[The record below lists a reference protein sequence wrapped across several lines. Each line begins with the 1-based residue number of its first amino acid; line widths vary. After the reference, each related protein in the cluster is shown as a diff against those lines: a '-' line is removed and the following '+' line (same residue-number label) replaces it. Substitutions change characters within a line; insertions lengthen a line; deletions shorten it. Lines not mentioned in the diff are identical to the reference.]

1 MESKTSILITCLIFA
16 TAFQLLLPVSEA
28 SGCGSTTTSDLK
40 IGYYKDKC
48 AKAESIVKST
58 VSYHVK
64 NNPGLGAGLIRLF
77 FHDCFVR
84 GCDASVLLDPTPEN
98 NQTEKQAIPNF
109 PSLRGFEVIDAA
121 KAELEKECKGTVS
134 CADIIALAARDAT
147 YLLGNISYEIP
158 TGRLDGR
165 VTNSTEAL
173 LNLPPPFFNLTEL
186 VASFARK
193 GLSTA
198 EMVALS
204 GSHSIGRSHC
214 SSFTSRLYPTIDP
227 TMDPKFGASLR
238 KLCPDPQN
246 TTTDG
251 VVPQDFVT
259 PGKLDIQYYKN
270 VESLTALFFSDWSLL
285 TSTETRNQVETYT
298 KEPEKFNQDFINA
311 MVKMG
316 NIEVLTGSP
325 GEVRGP
331 TCRFVN

>member
-16 TAFQLLLPVSEA
+16 TAFQLLLPLSEA
-28 SGCGSTTTSDLK
+28 SGRGSELK
-40 IGYYKDKC
+40 VGYYKDKC
-48 AKAESIVKST
+48 QKAESIVTST
-58 VSYHVK
+58 VSSYVK
-64 NNPGLGAGLIRLF
+64 SYPGLGGGLIRMF

-98 NQTEKQAIPNF
+98 NQTEKLAIPNF

-121 KAELEKECKGTVS
+121 KAELEKECKGVVS
-134 CADIIALAARDAT
+134 CADIIALAARDAS
-147 YLLGNISYEIP
+147 YLLGNIFYKIP

-165 VTNSTEAL
+165 VSNSTEAL
-173 LNLPPPFFNLTEL
+173 LNLPPPFFNLTQLEAL
-186 VASFARK
+186 FATK
-193 GLSTA
+193 GLNA
-198 EMVALS
+198 FDLVALS
-204 GSHSIGRSHC
+204 GAHSIGRSHC

-227 TMDPKFGASLR
+227 TMDQNFGASLR
-238 KLCPDPQN
+238 KLCPDPKN
-246 TTTDG
+246 ATNDG

-259 PGKLDIQYYKN
+259 PDKLDEQYYKN

-285 TSTETRNQVETYT
+285 TSSETSKQVDTYT
-298 KEPEKFNQDFINA
+298 KEPETFKQDFANA

-316 NIEVLTGSP
+316 NIEVLTGPP

>member
-1 MESKTSILITCLIFA
+1 MESRLSILITCLVFA

-28 SGCGSTTTSDLK
+28 SGCGGSDIK
-40 IGYYKDKC
+40 VGYYNDKC
-48 AKAESIVKST
+48 ATAESIVKST
-58 VSYHVK
+58 VSSFLK
-64 NNPGLGAGLIRLF
+64 NNTGLGAGLIRLF

-84 GCDASVLLDPTPEN
+84 GCDASVLLDPTPAN
-98 NQTEKQAIPNF
+98 PQPEKLAIPNF

-121 KAELEKECKGTVS
+121 KAELEKVCEGKVS

-147 YLLGNISYEIP
+147 YLLGNIYYEIP

-165 VTNSTEAL
+165 VSNSTEAL
-173 LNLPPPFFNLTEL
+173 LNLPAPFFNLTQLE
-186 VASFARK
+186 ASFASK
-193 GLSTA
+193 GLSAA

-204 GSHSIGRSHC
+204 GAHSIGRSHC

-227 TMDPKFGASLR
+227 TMDKSFGESLR
-238 KLCPDPQN
+238 NLCPDPK
-246 TTTDG
+246 TTTNDG
-251 VVPQDFVT
+251 VVPLDFVT
-259 PGKLDIQYYKN
+259 PDKLDVQYYKN

-285 TSTETRNQVETYT
+285 TSGETKNQVETYT
-298 KEPEKFNQDFINA
+298 NEPEKFKQDFINA

-316 NIEVLTGSP
+316 TIEVLTGSP